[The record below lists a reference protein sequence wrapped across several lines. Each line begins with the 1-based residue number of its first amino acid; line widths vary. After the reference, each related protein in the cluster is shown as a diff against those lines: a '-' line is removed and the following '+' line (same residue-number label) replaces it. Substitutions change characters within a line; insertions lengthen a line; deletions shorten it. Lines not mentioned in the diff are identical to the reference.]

1 MKILLIIIGSLAG
14 LYAAFGVVQF
24 IGVLLTSNAAAPYWV
39 SQIALGLVSVLLG
52 LIVCLACFQAAFR
65 KPKPPKK

>member
-1 MKILLIIIGSLAG
+1 MKIILIVIGSLAG

-24 IGVLLTSNAAAPYWV
+24 IGVLLTSDAAPPYWV
-39 SQIALGLVSVLLG
+39 SQIVLCLVPVLLG

-65 KPKPPKK
+65 KRKPPKK